1 MGDDRRLNGLVSRY
15 CVNLRLEWRFFNDRT
30 GEVNIMTKT
39 PEQVDPENS
48 ETQGTGIKKSVVKGL
63 PTSAPVRSGFANGG
77 RPEFKAKSSKATG
90 AKKRVRQ

>member
-1 MGDDRRLNGLVSRY
+1 MS
-15 CVNLRLEWRFFNDRT
+15 
-30 GEVNIMTKT
+30 KT
-39 PEQVDPENS
+39 PTEAATKSNDVAAEAP
-48 ETQGTGIKKSVVKGL
+48 KKSVVKGL

>member
-1 MGDDRRLNGLVSRY
+1 MS
-15 CVNLRLEWRFFNDRT
+15 
-30 GEVNIMTKT
+30 KT
-39 PEQVDPENS
+39 PEKVDPENGAQPS
-48 ETQGTGIKKSVVKGL
+48 SPTKKTVVKGL

>member
-1 MGDDRRLNGLVSRY
+1 MSKAPTEIATNQ
-15 CVNLRLEWRFFNDRT
+15 E
-30 GEVNIMTKT
+30 EVATEA
-39 PEQVDPENS
+39 P
-48 ETQGTGIKKSVVKGL
+48 KKSVVKGL